1 MRHRIFYK
9 VELAAWV
16 YGTVD
21 KLGQGISWQS
31 AWVETYREIGGK
43 SKTSGKKVCPMMAAK
58 TRYELGRLKNAGLRF
73 TDCEMP
79 ELWTQSRN
87 GTYAILATRLLRAN
101 PHMSKASLWPE
112 IQRAVRREVGE
123 EPARSNQ
130 GGPTLAY
137 QLWRLGL
144 IVDVPA

>member
-43 SKTSGKKVCPMMAAK
+43 SKTSGKKVPD
-58 TRYELGRLKNAGLRF
+58 Y
-73 TDCEMP
+73 
-79 ELWTQSRN
+79 
-87 GTYAILATRLLRAN
+87 
-101 PHMSKASLWPE
+101 
-112 IQRAVRREVGE
+112 VRRSSCTVI
-123 EPARSNQ
+123 PAVYVAGS
-130 GGPTLAY
+130 A
-137 QLWRLGL
+137 
-144 IVDVPA
+144 